1 MRMLTQKEVDGSPRG
16 RVTILFALIA
26 GLAIVCLASCGR
38 NTGDTVPDSD
48 SLPIVRQQFVT
59 QCNLSGSDI
68 TQEYPEVFV
77 YRADQIAFMNNEQ
90 PVASFPVKE
99 GCFEGTV
106 MLDTTLVYDL
116 VFTVPG
122 SGMAMAREF
131 IPTSAGASFIGP
143 DSMDA
148 ELIKLVSDSPENEG
162 LKRFEAITF
171 EMMPR
176 ISLVYDELGRLR
188 RQGTLYSKAVNALLE
203 EAETASK
210 ERSREIYREFNK
222 IQELDESYSPEG
234 LVVKRQLDGL
244 QAELDSLHIA
254 YVEGHPSIGS
264 LYRIYSAINYDRDN
278 SDKAKAWVD
287 LYDNSFADLFPDHP
301 YHAMIL
307 SLTANQAGE
316 RIRDFT
322 LPDKHGVQHTLS
334 ELTAGK
340 MAVVDFWASWCGSC
354 RIRSKA
360 LIPVYEK
367 YAGDDFTVVG
377 VALEYKNDAAWRNA
391 LAKDGYPWT
400 NLIAIDAAPTLMA
413 NHSRVFLLDRNG
425 TILAID
431 PTPADLDTIL
441 QTQL

>member
-1 MRMLTQKEVDGSPRG
+1 MLTQKEVDGSPRS

-26 GLAIVCLASCGR
+26 GLAIMCLTSCGR
-38 NTGDTVPDSD
+38 DTGETVPDSD

-122 SGMAMAREF
+122 SGMAMVREF
-131 IPTSAGASFIGP
+131 IPTSAGVSFIGP

-148 ELIKLVSDSPENEG
+148 ELIELVSDSPENEG

-203 EAETASK
+203 EAETA
-210 ERSREIYREFNK
+210 
-222 IQELDESYSPEG
+222 ESYSPEG

-307 SLTANQAGE
+307 SLTANQEGE

-354 RIRSKA
+354 RFRSKA

-377 VALEYKNDAAWRNA
+377 VALEYKNDAAWRKA

-413 NHSRVFLLDRNG
+413 NHSKVFLLDRNG

>member
-1 MRMLTQKEVDGSPRG
+1 MRMLTQKEVDGSPRS

-26 GLAIVCLASCGR
+26 GLAIMCLTSCGR
-38 NTGDTVPDSD
+38 DTGETVPDSD

-122 SGMAMAREF
+122 SGMAMVREF
-131 IPTSAGASFIGP
+131 IPTSAGVSFIGP

-148 ELIKLVSDSPENEG
+148 ELIELVSDSPENEG

-203 EAETASK
+203 EAETA
-210 ERSREIYREFNK
+210 
-222 IQELDESYSPEG
+222 ESYSPEG

-307 SLTANQAGE
+307 SLTANQEGE

-354 RIRSKA
+354 RFRSKA

-377 VALEYKNDAAWRNA
+377 VALEYKNDAAWRKA

-413 NHSRVFLLDRNG
+413 NHSKVFLLDRNG

>member
-1 MRMLTQKEVDGSPRG
+1 MRMLTQKEVDGSPRS

-26 GLAIVCLASCGR
+26 GLAIMCLTSCGR
-38 NTGDTVPDSD
+38 DTGETVPDSD

-122 SGMAMAREF
+122 SGMAMVREF
-131 IPTSAGASFIGP
+131 VPTSAGVSFIGP

-148 ELIKLVSDSPENEG
+148 ELIELVSDSPENEG

-203 EAETASK
+203 EAETA
-210 ERSREIYREFNK
+210 
-222 IQELDESYSPEG
+222 ESYSPEG

-307 SLTANQAGE
+307 SLTANQEGE

-367 YAGDDFTVVG
+367 YAGNDFTVVG
-377 VALEYKNDAAWRNA
+377 VALEYKNDAAWRKA

-400 NLIAIDAAPTLMA
+400 NLITIDAAPTLMA
-413 NHSRVFLLDRNG
+413 NHSKVFLLDRNG

>member
-26 GLAIVCLASCGR
+26 GLAIMCLTSCGR
-38 NTGDTVPDSD
+38 DTGETVPDSD

-59 QCNLSGSDI
+59 KCNLSGSDI

-122 SGMAMAREF
+122 SGMAMVREF
-131 IPTSAGASFIGP
+131 IPTSAGVSFIGP

-148 ELIKLVSDSPENEG
+148 ELIELVSDSPENEG

-203 EAETASK
+203 EAETA
-210 ERSREIYREFNK
+210 
-222 IQELDESYSPEG
+222 ESYSPEG

-307 SLTANQAGE
+307 SLTANQEGE

-377 VALEYKNDAAWRNA
+377 VALEYKNDAAWRKA

-413 NHSRVFLLDRNG
+413 NHSKVFLLDRNG

>member
-1 MRMLTQKEVDGSPRG
+1 MIKRENSL
-16 RVTILFALIA
+16 LIA
-26 GLAIVCLASCGR
+26 IASLAILCLASCGR
-38 NTGDTVPDSD
+38 DAGETMPDSD
-48 SLPIVRQQFVT
+48 SLPVVRQEFVT
-59 QCNLSGSDI
+59 KCHLSGSNI
-68 TQEYPEVFV
+68 TKEYPEVLV
-77 YRADQIAFMNNEQ
+77 YRADQISFINKEQ

-99 GCFEGTV
+99 GCFDGTV

-116 VFTVPG
+116 VFTVPN
-122 SGMAMAREF
+122 SGMAMVRDF
-131 IPTSAGASFIGP
+131 IPTSAGISFIGP

-148 ELIKLVSDSPENEG
+148 ELIELVSDSPENEG
-162 LKRFEAITF
+162 LKRYEALTF

-176 ISLVYDELGRLR
+176 LALAYDELGQLR
-188 RQGTLYSKAVNALLE
+188 RQGTLYSEAVSALLE
-203 EAETASK
+203 EAKTASK
-210 ERSREIYREFNK
+210 ERRREIEGEFNK
-222 IQELDESYSPEG
+222 IQKLDESYSPEG
-234 LVVKRQLDGL
+234 LAVKRQLDGIRAL
-244 QAELDSLHIA
+244 LDSLNIA
-254 YVEGHPSIGS
+254 YVGGHPSIGS
-264 LYRIYSAINYDRDN
+264 LYRIYSTIRDARDN
-278 SDKAKAWVD
+278 SDKTQAWVD

-307 SLTANQAGE
+307 SLTANQEGE
-316 RIRDFT
+316 PIRDFT

-367 YAGDDFTVVG
+367 YVGDDFTVVG
-377 VALEYKNDAAWRNA
+377 VSLEYKNDAAWRRA

-413 NHSRVFLLDRNG
+413 NHAKVFLLDRTG

-431 PTPADLDTIL
+431 PTPAEIDTIL
-441 QTQL
+441 QTHL

>member
-26 GLAIVCLASCGR
+26 GLAIMCLTSCGR
-38 NTGDTVPDSD
+38 DTGETVPDSD

-59 QCNLSGSDI
+59 KCNLSGSDI

-122 SGMAMAREF
+122 SGMAMVREF
-131 IPTSAGASFIGP
+131 IPTSAGVSFIGP

-148 ELIKLVSDSPENEG
+148 ELIELVSDSPENEG

-203 EAETASK
+203 EAETA
-210 ERSREIYREFNK
+210 
-222 IQELDESYSPEG
+222 ESYSPEG

-307 SLTANQAGE
+307 SLTANQEGE

-322 LPDKHGVQHTLS
+322 LPDKHGEQHTLS

-340 MAVVDFWASWCGSC
+340 MGVVDFWASWCGSC

-377 VALEYKNDAAWRNA
+377 VALEYKNDAAWRKA

-413 NHSRVFLLDRNG
+413 NHSKVFLLDRNG

>member
-1 MRMLTQKEVDGSPRG
+1 MLTQKEVDGSPRG

-131 IPTSAGASFIGP
+131 IPTSAGVSFIGP

-148 ELIKLVSDSPENEG
+148 ELIELVSDSPENEG

-188 RQGTLYSKAVNALLE
+188 RQGALYSKAVNALLE
-203 EAETASK
+203 EAETA
-210 ERSREIYREFNK
+210 
-222 IQELDESYSPEG
+222 ESYSPEG

-307 SLTANQAGE
+307 SLTANQEGE

-377 VALEYKNDAAWRNA
+377 VALEYKNDAAWRKA

-413 NHSRVFLLDRNG
+413 NHSKVFLLDRNG

>member
-131 IPTSAGASFIGP
+131 IPTSAGVSFIGP

-148 ELIKLVSDSPENEG
+148 ELIELVSDSPENEG

-176 ISLVYDELGRLR
+176 ISPVYDELGRLR

-203 EAETASK
+203 EAETA
-210 ERSREIYREFNK
+210 
-222 IQELDESYSPEG
+222 ESYSPEG

-307 SLTANQAGE
+307 SLTANQEGE

-377 VALEYKNDAAWRNA
+377 VALEYKNDAAWRKA

-413 NHSRVFLLDRNG
+413 NHSKVFLLDRNG
-425 TILAID
+425 TILVID

-441 QTQL
+441 QIQL

>member
-1 MRMLTQKEVDGSPRG
+1 MLTQKEVDGSPRD

-122 SGMAMAREF
+122 SGMAMVREF
-131 IPTSAGASFIGP
+131 IPTSAGVSFIGP

-148 ELIKLVSDSPENEG
+148 ELIELVSDSPENEG

-203 EAETASK
+203 EAETA
-210 ERSREIYREFNK
+210 
-222 IQELDESYSPEG
+222 ESYSPEG

-377 VALEYKNDAAWRNA
+377 VALEYKNDAAWRKA

-413 NHSRVFLLDRNG
+413 NHSKVFLLDRNG
-425 TILAID
+425 TILVID

>member
-1 MRMLTQKEVDGSPRG
+1 MLTQKEVDGSPRG

-48 SLPIVRQQFVT
+48 FLPIVRQQFVT

-131 IPTSAGASFIGP
+131 IPTSAGVSFIGP

-148 ELIKLVSDSPENEG
+148 ELIELVSDSPENEG

-203 EAETASK
+203 EAETA
-210 ERSREIYREFNK
+210 
-222 IQELDESYSPEG
+222 ESYSPEG

-307 SLTANQAGE
+307 SLTANQEGE

-377 VALEYKNDAAWRNA
+377 VALEYKNDAAWRKA

-413 NHSRVFLLDRNG
+413 NHSKVFLLDRNG

>member
-1 MRMLTQKEVDGSPRG
+1 MRMLTQKEVDGSPRS

-26 GLAIVCLASCGR
+26 GLAIMCLTSCGR
-38 NTGDTVPDSD
+38 DTGETVPDSD

-122 SGMAMAREF
+122 SGMAMVREF
-131 IPTSAGASFIGP
+131 IPTSAGVSFIGP

-148 ELIKLVSDSPENEG
+148 ELIELVSDSPENEG

-203 EAETASK
+203 EAETA
-210 ERSREIYREFNK
+210 
-222 IQELDESYSPEG
+222 ESYSPEG

-307 SLTANQAGE
+307 SLTANQEGE

-340 MAVVDFWASWCGSC
+340 LAVVDFWASWCGSC
-354 RIRSKA
+354 RFRSKA

-377 VALEYKNDAAWRNA
+377 VALEYKNDAAWRKA

-413 NHSRVFLLDRNG
+413 NHSKVFLLDRNG

>member
-1 MRMLTQKEVDGSPRG
+1 
-16 RVTILFALIA
+16 
-26 GLAIVCLASCGR
+26 
-38 NTGDTVPDSD
+38 
-48 SLPIVRQQFVT
+48 
-59 QCNLSGSDI
+59 
-68 TQEYPEVFV
+68 
-77 YRADQIAFMNNEQ
+77 
-90 PVASFPVKE
+90 
-99 GCFEGTV
+99 

-131 IPTSAGASFIGP
+131 IPTSAGVSFIGP

-148 ELIKLVSDSPENEG
+148 ELIELVSDSPENEG

-203 EAETASK
+203 EAETA
-210 ERSREIYREFNK
+210 
-222 IQELDESYSPEG
+222 ESYSPEG

-307 SLTANQAGE
+307 SLTANQEGE

-377 VALEYKNDAAWRNA
+377 VALEYKNDAAWRKA

-413 NHSRVFLLDRNG
+413 NHSKVFLLDRNG

>member
-116 VFTVPG
+116 VFTVPS
-122 SGMAMAREF
+122 SGMAMVREF
-131 IPTSAGASFIGP
+131 VPTSAGVSFIGP

-148 ELIKLVSDSPENEG
+148 ELIELVSDSPENES
-162 LKRFEAITF
+162 LKRYEAITF

-203 EAETASK
+203 EAETA
-210 ERSREIYREFNK
+210 
-222 IQELDESYSPEG
+222 ESYSPEG
-234 LVVKRQLDGL
+234 LVFKRQLDGL

-254 YVEGHPSIGS
+254 YVGGHPSIGS

-307 SLTANQAGE
+307 SLTANQKGE

-377 VALEYKNDAAWRNA
+377 VALEYKNDAAWRKA
-391 LAKDGYPWT
+391 LATDGYPWT

-413 NHSRVFLLDRNG
+413 NHSKVFLLDRNG

>member
-59 QCNLSGSDI
+59 QCHLSGSDI

-116 VFTVPG
+116 VFTVPS
-122 SGMAMAREF
+122 SGMAMVREF
-131 IPTSAGASFIGP
+131 VPTSAGVSFIGP

-148 ELIKLVSDSPENEG
+148 ELIELVSDSPENES
-162 LKRFEAITF
+162 LKRYEAITF

-203 EAETASK
+203 EAETA
-210 ERSREIYREFNK
+210 
-222 IQELDESYSPEG
+222 ESYSPEG

-307 SLTANQAGE
+307 SLTANQEGE

-377 VALEYKNDAAWRNA
+377 VALEYKNDAAWRKA
-391 LAKDGYPWT
+391 LATDGYPWT

-413 NHSRVFLLDRNG
+413 NHSKVFLLDRNG